1 MLRQCALSAFLV
13 AAACTP
19 PAAVNDPHAAGPSN
33 RQWRANV
40 AGSPTAVFDVVMRVL
55 SDSSYKVTDA
65 RKDAGMINTDW
76 RKEADVQ
83 RGTQQLK
90 TMLGRNT
97 TTRLQVLVLA
107 HGADSSTV
115 VLTGDERLVDIDM
128 VKPID
133 TYSQAWR
140 LLRGIGEAI
149 LASPVQR
156 E

>member
-1 MLRQCALSAFLV
+1 
-13 AAACTP
+13 
-19 PAAVNDPHAAGPSN
+19 
-33 RQWRANV
+33 
-40 AGSPTAVFDVVMRVL
+40 
-55 SDSSYKVTDA
+55 
-65 RKDAGMINTDW
+65 MINTDW